1 MQADQTLLSA
11 LTASMQAEQ
20 LGPGGPRSSEKAIF
34 LRQLLQ
40 AHPLNGQTALHAAA
54 FLGQQEVIDML
65 LGHGAPK
72 DTRFFMQTG
81 DGLGERDREFFFGE
95 RARDAFFFG
104 ASTLPAQAAAYQ
116 AAIRASPQ
124 NLEAYL
130 RLASVQALLEARS
143 AQCGDGDG
151 WVGSVLGGS
160 AAETWR
166 QAWMLEHEDG
176 DQDEGDETAHQDAY
190 VAMKRSNALAGADAS
205 GRVMSVPARTLA
217 DLSVHLD
224 QPLALQRALSLW
236 RQQGVVVF
244 PAMLAPEAVH
254 KLACHVRAA
263 VAPVHAVPR
272 IANIRNPDFRTLRGL
287 HVRGSSAAL
296 EAIAHK
302 LAPFLREALE
312 DHELEVLEH
321 AAYGVGT
328 GAEQQKFHRDDSI
341 VDSRVVSI
349 QISLVDT
356 SGEQGAFQVLAATH
370 HGAARAGEEGQE
382 VNSLDE
388 LGLLGVDGVQGIVVA
403 VPAGTVVMYSPNAM
417 HRGRGNDTD
426 KERVSLTLTLMGAN
440 GLVPEGIPLAICLED
455 EGKWYL
461 DVARAQGHL
470 MHRVTSSTL
479 DGGQSEHPT
488 SGNTIQMGAR
498 SPWI

>member
-1 MQADQTLLSA
+1 MWLVPAHVKILDPVTAVSERLVDGPGVHRVPPRASALLAQRFRLLHLRVCRACRDCAKMGSLLVAVAVLQTMGACYGFVHNAPGSAQMTVHLSRQGNAVVRARAAPRTLSICLAEQTLLSA

-20 LGPGGPRSSEKAIF
+20 LGPGGSRSREKAIF

-54 FLGQQEVIDML
+54 FLGQQKVIDML
-65 LGHGAPK
+65 LGHGAHK
-72 DTRFFMQTG
+72 DARFFLQTG
-81 DGLGERDREFFFGE
+81 DGLGEREREFFFGE

-104 ASTLPAQAAAYQ
+104 VSTLPAQAAAYQ

-143 AQCGDGDG
+143 AQWGEEYGRVEG
-151 WVGSVLGGS
+151 GQGGS

-166 QAWMLEHEDG
+166 QAWMLEHEDEG
-176 DQDEGDETAHQDAY
+176 QDEGDDTADQDAY
-190 VAMKRSNALAGADAS
+190 VARKHSNALVGADAS
-205 GRVMSVPARTLA
+205 GHVMSVPARTLA

-244 PAMLAPEAVH
+244 PAMLAPEAVR

-272 IANIRNPDFRTLRGL
+272 VANIRNPDFRTLRGL
-287 HVRGSSAAL
+287 LVRESSAAL
-296 EAIAHK
+296 EAIANE

-312 DHELEVLEH
+312 DHELVVLEH

-328 GAEQQKFHRDDSI
+328 GAEQQNFHRDDSC

-349 QISLVDT
+349 QVMCCYCV
-356 SGEQGAFQVLAATH
+356 AYVL
-370 HGAARAGEEGQE
+370 
-382 VNSLDE
+382 
-388 LGLLGVDGVQGIVVA
+388 
-403 VPAGTVVMYSPNAM
+403 
-417 HRGRGNDTD
+417 
-426 KERVSLTLTLMGAN
+426 LM
-440 GLVPEGIPLAICLED
+440 CC
-455 EGKWYL
+455 
-461 DVARAQGHL
+461 
-470 MHRVTSSTL
+470 
-479 DGGQSEHPT
+479 
-488 SGNTIQMGAR
+488 
-498 SPWI
+498 